1 MVIATQPSP
10 TMVSPS
16 VVPNDRSLDD
26 KIQQRK
32 QMNDA
37 LRRRLEK
44 QRQLLSELIFPPHV
58 PHKCHAKVE
67 GLVHLL
73 RDLNVPPKFMD
84 IPDELTKGGGNNGKV
99 ADTLSQYGEEK
110 QKGGSFP
117 FTEEEWYR
125 MQHLTPQ
132 SRNHQLSLR
141 GQTMTPL
148 MKLNAI
154 DKKCGPYQRRAQEF
168 RRQIES
174 KREKAISM
182 NQPFSEKEHAE
193 MEVAK
198 TTIHEL
204 NFRYCIAQ
212 TSCPNRMHT
221 LQNCWQSIGPEGIK
235 KISELGPVAQDMICK
250 KERQAVERCCGT
262 IMSDLMENTLG

>member
-1 MVIATQPSP
+1 MNNN
-10 TMVSPS
+10 M
-16 VVPNDRSLDD
+16 SLDD
-26 KIQQRK
+26 KIKQRK
-32 QMNDA
+32 QMNET
-37 LRRRLEK
+37 LRSSSQRLEK

-73 RDLNVPPKFMD
+73 RDLNVPPKFMNLPED
-84 IPDELTKGGGNNGKV
+84 KKEEVGSGGTV
-99 ADTLSQYGEEK
+99 R
-110 QKGGSFP
+110 GSFP
-117 FTEEEWYR
+117 FTEEEWYK
-125 MQHLTPQ
+125 MQHVTPQ
-132 SRNHQLSLR
+132 SRNKNHHQVLSLR
-141 GQTMTPL
+141 GEKRMMMMTPFG
-148 MKLNAI
+148 KLNEI
-154 DKKCGPYQRRAQEF
+154 DKKCGPYLRRAQEF

-193 MEVAK
+193 IEVAK

-221 LQNCWQSIGPEGIK
+221 LQHCWQSMGPEGIK
-235 KISELGPVAQDMICK
+235 QISQLGPVAQDMICK
-250 KERQAVERCCGT
+250 KERQAVQRCCGT
-262 IMSDLMENTLG
+262 IRNDFMETALD